1 MRWRSWYL
9 TRSNCIILL
18 RHDVKCSTTRKCGI
32 VPKQVPGF
40 PDPILHKAPTQP
52 REHFMKGAHQ
62 SYRSFNIWVFW
73 QHNDDA
79 EAPLVRAHPL
89 HLQIAVE
96 SAQFLVVLKA
106 ELTQKRNA
114 EAVWAVSFQRQA
126 AEKLT
131 DGHTRYARKVAC
143 LGHRISHQLRV
154 EGGWLTAAPPHRN
167 PLPQARQEARA
178 GLKRGVGS
186 GNHRLM
192 RADSPDDDPIDK
204 AQNEN

>member
-1 MRWRSWYL
+1 
-9 TRSNCIILL
+9 
-18 RHDVKCSTTRKCGI
+18 
-32 VPKQVPGF
+32 
-40 PDPILHKAPTQP
+40 
-52 REHFMKGAHQ
+52 MKGAHQ

-96 SAQFLVVLKA
+96 SAQFLAVLKA

-131 DGHTRYARKVAC
+131 DGHTRYARKFFPLLLPLDLSLNLPYAHS
-143 LGHRISHQLRV
+143 LPL
-154 EGGWLTAAPPHRN
+154 EDLP
-167 PLPQARQEARA
+167 PLPPTCLLCHLCHWEVARVLEDVENQMKLHRTMP
-178 GLKRGVGS
+178 LPVKSVGPLVRPADQQNHGPCSTFVCVSSYQLPPSVYRDS
-186 GNHRLM
+186 GSFSSSCSSRSGS
-192 RADSPDDDPIDK
+192 REPR
-204 AQNEN
+204 